1 MKNIYILFLV
11 LWLSPNLQA
20 QSLSLKSNKT
30 IVKTKP
36 TRELSAGQKII
47 DKAFPLNTKS
57 TSRAVIATIAA
68 KQLNPK
74 KAKTPKQYKRRIKG
88 TTQSGKWMAQSISN
102 MPAYNTC
109 EIK

>member
-1 MKNIYILFLV
+1 MKNIYILFLG

-20 QSLSLKSNKT
+20 QSLSLKSNKV

-36 TRELSAGQKII
+36 AKELSAGQEIT
-47 DKAFPLNTKS
+47 DKTLPLNKKS
-57 TSRAVIATIAA
+57 TSRAAKATISA
-68 KQLNPK
+68 KQLNTR
-74 KAKTPKQYKRRIKG
+74 KAKTQKQHKRRIKG
-88 TTQSGKWMAQSISN
+88 TAQSGKWMAQSISS